1 MSLLRSLLLD
11 KKIFDAH
18 EEIDEFLEANDIEDG
33 SLINEIKF
41 DGSVFEDKDQ
51 VSDFLVAHFLD
62 NSNIDDSG
70 KGFSVVLFDRIG
82 FVESTLKEVKLRDG
96 IIIVVGIIKPMAAD
110 NPLLFSEGKNFKL
123 SSDHPYM
130 IELAR
135 TVKGFHMNFGE
146 VEITKSDLIS
156 FKNNFENNVVGVDLS
171 IDFDHETREA
181 AGWIRE
187 VFLSEDGEVL
197 LGGVM
202 WTPKGALALS
212 DREFRYLSPEFNPN
226 WVHPHTGV
234 LHGPT
239 LLGAALVNRPFLKMD
254 AIVSLKDKNQ
264 GDIVETIKLSE
275 HNTKV
280 ADLENKISTLALS
293 EVTAKNTIGQM
304 KIENESLS
312 GELKTLKTE
321 VEKKEKEDEFKIL
334 FSDGKIN
341 KAQHDAL
348 IGGKSMLEVL
358 TLSEKMNTKP
368 AGSSQGGNKDA
379 VTLDD
384 GEARTAKA
392 FGQTPEEFRKYNPV
406 MEA

>member
-11 KKIFDAH
+11 KKIFDAQ
-18 EEIDEFLEANDIEDG
+18 EEIDEFLEANDIEEG
-33 SLINEIKF
+33 SVVNELLF
-41 DGSVFEDKDQ
+41 DGTVFEDKDQ
-51 VSDFLVAHFLD
+51 VGDFLTAHFLD
-62 NSNIDDSG
+62 NSNIDDNG
-70 KGFSVVLFDRIG
+70 KGFSVILFDRIG
-82 FVESTLKEVKLRDG
+82 FIESTLKEVTLRDG
-96 IIIVVGIIKPMAAD
+96 IIIVVGILKPMSMD
-110 NPLLFSEGKNFKL
+110 NPLLFSDGENLKL

-135 TVKGFHMNFGE
+135 TIKGFHANFGE
-146 VEITKSDLIS
+146 VEITKADLIS
-156 FKNNFENNVVGVDLS
+156 FKNNFDNNVVGVDLS

-181 AGWIRE
+181 AGWIKE

-197 LGGVM
+197 LGGIR

-226 WVHPHTGV
+226 WVHPHSGE

-275 HNTKV
+275 HNSKV
-280 ADLENKISTLALS
+280 ADLENQISTLALS

-304 KIENESLS
+304 KIENESITT
-312 GELKTLKTE
+312 ELKTLKADA
-321 VEKKEKEDEFKIL
+321 EKKEKEDEFKVL

-348 IGGKSMLEVL
+348 MDGKSMLEVL

-368 AGSSQGGNKDA
+368 AGSGQGSDNDV
-379 VTLDD
+379 VTLTD
-384 GEARTAKA
+384 GEAKMAKA
-392 FGQTPEEFRKYNPV
+392 FGQSHEDFRKYNPV